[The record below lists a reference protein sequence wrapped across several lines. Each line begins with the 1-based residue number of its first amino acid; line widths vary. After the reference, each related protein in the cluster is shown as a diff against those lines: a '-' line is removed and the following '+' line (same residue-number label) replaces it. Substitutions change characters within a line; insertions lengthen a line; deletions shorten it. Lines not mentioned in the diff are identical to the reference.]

1 MTPTRSF
8 PLVARALAA
17 LVLGALVF
25 GGAKPSGATF
35 VAESGNPGT
44 AFAAAADFNTVA
56 VSLAN
61 PGTNL
66 RGAVPLSATASSDR
80 GIATVT
86 FQRLASGTWT
96 DICTATAAPYTCGFD
111 TTAAGD
117 GAVDL
122 RAVATDAAGYSRTD
136 ARSGALVDN
145 TAPATTLSAGTPLN
159 GTVSLSGTAS
169 DSGSGLAATKLQYKL
184 SSGSTWTDV
193 CAAATCTWNT
203 APLADGSYDV
213 RILATDAAGNQ
224 GSTVVTSRVV
234 DNHAPT
240 ITMTSPGATVGGSP
254 VTLRSTSSDGAGSGV
269 ASVQYLYRASGAP
282 SWTALPGA
290 TWDTSGLP
298 EGTYDL
304 EAIAT
309 DGVGLTKTSAP
320 VTGIKVDHTAPTA
333 SPISP
338 PAPIH
343 GSSVT
348 MDPGVSDSD
357 VAYVDYYGR
366 QAGTTTWYYFARV
379 TAAPWTI
386 TGDTRPVPDGVYELQ
401 VVVTDKAGNTTT
413 KPFPGTITI
422 DNTAPVAKDVQGANG
437 TGSVAGQIDAG
448 DTLTFTYSEPIAP
461 ASLDPG
467 WDGSAK
473 PVTVT
478 VTDAGLSDT
487 LEVYD
492 GTRVALTAGQPLQ
505 LGNDW
510 VASTTSFPAT
520 LTQSGSAVRLTFNG
534 GGSLTGVTGTAP
546 MTWTPSTAATDLA
559 GNAAAATA
567 VTETGAADV
576 DF

>member
-1 MTPTRSF
+1 MIPTRSF

-17 LVLGALVF
+17 LVLGTLVF
-25 GGAKPSGATF
+25 VGAAPSGATF
-35 VAESGNPGT
+35 VAVSGNPDTSFG
-44 AFAAAADFNTVA
+44 AAADFNTVA
-56 VSLAN
+56 VSFADPGAN
-61 PGTNL
+61 LKGT
-66 RGAVPLSATASSDR
+66 VPLSATASSDR

-86 FQRLASGTWT
+86 FQRLVSGTWT
-96 DICTATAAPYTCGFD
+96 DICTATAAPYTCTFD

-122 RAVATDAAGYSRTD
+122 RALATDAAGYSRTD

-145 TAPATTLSAGTPLN
+145 TAPTTALSVGTPLTGAVN
-159 GTVSLSGTAS
+159 LSGTAS
-169 DSGSGLAATKLQYKL
+169 DAGSGLATTKLQYKL
-184 SSGSTWTDV
+184 SAGSSWTDI

-203 APLADGSYDV
+203 AGLSDGAYDV
-213 RILATDAAGNQ
+213 RILATDADGNQ
-224 GSTVVTSRVV
+224 GTTVATSRVV

-240 ITMTSPGATVGGSP
+240 ITMTSPGAAVGGSP

-269 ASVQYLYRASGAP
+269 ASVQYLYRASGAS
-282 SWTALPGA
+282 SWTALPAA

-298 EGTYDL
+298 EGTYDV

-338 PAPIH
+338 SAPIH

-366 QAGTTTWYYFARV
+366 QAGTTTWYPFARV

-386 TGDTRPVPDGVYELQ
+386 TGDTRPVPDGVYELE

-437 TGSVAGQIDAG
+437 NVAGQMDAG
-448 DTLTFTYSEPIAP
+448 DTLTFTYSETIAP
-461 ASLDPG
+461 ASLDAG

-478 VTDAGLSDT
+478 VADAGVSDT

-492 GTRVALTAGQPLQ
+492 GTTRVALTAAQPLQ

-510 VASTTSFPAT
+510 VSSTTSFPAT
-520 LTQSGSAVRLTFNG
+520 MTQSGSAVRLTFTG
-534 GGSLTGVTGTAP
+534 GGSLTGVIGTAP

-567 VTETGAADV
+567 VTETGGADV